1 MRRLLYILTIFITS
15 CVNQDQNGQ
24 LIEKETLNKSTCLK
38 IKDLDV
44 FQYTIINEKD
54 SIQYIKIGTD
64 TTIVKPTIIFLQG
77 SLPVPLVIDFKD
89 FKHVNIPFK
98 YEELLTDFHLIEISM
113 PRTPI
118 EAEMKNL
125 NSQYCFVTDTSIEN
139 SFKKEYLKDN
149 FLSNYVSRTNRV
161 IADLLGKEWVNKG
174 QIHLVGHSQGAKIAT
189 VVASQNENVA
199 SVSLL
204 GFNAYG
210 RFDENIR
217 RERNKM
223 RQNQITGEEY
233 LTNLDYH
240 FQKWEEINQEP
251 NDYENGN
258 LNWTTF
264 SIDYIPYLLKID
276 VPIFVGFGTQDISAE
291 NCDLLPIVFIE
302 NKKSNLTIKPYIGL
316 EHNFFETKDGK
327 PDYQSGGH
335 WTEVMSDIKKWIKQ
349 NNDTLIE

>member
-1 MRRLLYILTIFITS
+1 LTIFITS
-15 CVNQDQNGQ
+15 CVSQDQNGQ
-24 LIEKETLNKSTCLK
+24 LTEKNTLNESTCLK
-38 IKDLDV
+38 LKDLDV
-44 FQYTIINEKD
+44 FQYTIANSQD

-64 TTIVKPTIIFLQG
+64 TTTVKPTIIFLQG

-98 YEELLTDFHLIEISM
+98 YNDLLEDFHLIEISM

-118 EAEMKNL
+118 ETEMKNL

-139 SFKKEYLKDN
+139 SFKKDYLKDN
-149 FLSNYVSRTNRV
+149 YLDNYVLRTNEV
-161 IADLLGKEWVNKG
+161 ILDLLNKNWIDKE
-174 QIHLVGHSQGAKIAT
+174 QIHIVGHSQGAKIAT

-223 RQNQITGEEY
+223 RHNQITGEEY
-233 LTNLDYH
+233 LANLDYH
-240 FQKWEEINQEP
+240 YQKWEDINQKP
-251 NDYENGN
+251 NEYENGN

-264 SIDYIPYLLKID
+264 SIDYIPYMLKID
-276 VPIFVGFGTQDISAE
+276 VPIFVGFGTEDISAE

-316 EHNFFETKDGK
+316 EHNFFEIKGGK
-327 PDYQSGGH
+327 PNYQSGGH
-335 WTEVMSDIKKWIKQ
+335 WTEVINDIKIWKKQ